1 MTQTSETLL
10 KPREKFSFIRRDL
23 GLVAHVAE
31 DERRI
36 WVQLLGSESERQEF
50 KLESLGFIQVP
61 GHRECYV
68 RYNSQLN
75 QYAENFSYD
84 QLIGARK
91 LDNDQ
96 VLVSLGL

>member
-1 MTQTSETLL
+1 MTQTSDSLL
-10 KPREKFSFIRRDL
+10 KPRIKRSFIQRD
-23 GLVAHVAE
+23 LVAHIAE

-36 WVQLLGSESERQEF
+36 FVQLLGSESKGLEF

-61 GHRECYV
+61 GHKECYV
-68 RYNSQLN
+68 RYNSQLRN
-75 QYAENFSYD
+75 RYADDYNALLVHS
-84 QLIGARK
+84 Q